1 MKLLIKFPTRA
12 RKNKFLVTLRKYY
25 TFLSKKHDVHFLI
38 SMDEDDVEMNNDF
51 VREVLNT
58 YENLT
63 YYYGNSK
70 TKVEAIN
77 VDLDKHTDWDIVV
90 LASDDMIPQLKGYDD
105 VIIENMKSNFPDTD
119 GILFFNDGFKKN
131 ELNTLCILGKKYYD
145 RFGYIYQPDYK
156 SVWCDNEFMEVGNLL
171 GKQVYID
178 NVIIKHEHPDWGY
191 GKRDF
196 IHTTNLNNLSHDES
210 LYRRR
215 KENNFYIN

>member
-1 MKLLIKFPTRA
+1 
-12 RKNKFLVTLRKYY
+12 
-25 TFLSKKHDVHFLI
+25 
-38 SMDEDDVEMNNDF
+38 MDEDDEEMNNDF

-63 YYYGNSK
+63 YYYGKSK

-77 VDLDKHTDWDIVV
+77 TDLDKHTDWDIVV
-90 LASDDMIPQLKGYDD
+90 LASDDMIPQVKGYDD
-105 VIIENMKSNFPDTD
+105 IIIENMNRHFADTD

-145 RFGYIYQPDYK
+145 RFGYIYQPEYK
-156 SVWCDNEFMEVGNLL
+156 SVWCDNEFMDVGNIL

-191 GKRDF
+191 GNRDL
-196 IHTTNLNNLSHDES
+196 IHKNNLSNLSHDES
-210 LYRRR
+210 LYRKR
-215 KENNFYIN
+215 KENNFYIS